1 MRKIA
6 LFGGSF
12 DPIHKGHVEIAKIAI
27 SKLNLDEVIFIPSG
41 ISPHK
46 AGLTASN
53 DDRYN
58 MVRLALEGEE
68 RLSVSDFEIK
78 KETKCYSFE
87 TVTEFKKMYPSCE
100 LYFIIGDD
108 QYEKFTTW
116 YKWEELLGLCRFAVF
131 TRDGGEIKP
140 PFMEIKIPPIK
151 ISSTEIRE
159 KIKNGED
166 VGSEVSEK
174 VLAYIK
180 EKGLYKKSY
189 GEIIKKLKETLKESR
204 FNHTLGVADTAVAL
218 AKHYGADTDKA
229 YLAGLLHDSAKNL
242 SDDEL
247 FALCDKYNI
256 PLSEDDRKAPPII
269 HSYVGA
275 FLAKEEYGIKDSE
288 ILDAIYNHSTGCE
301 NMSLLSKIIFV
312 ADMTEPG
319 RRDFPGLSE
328 IRKLM
333 YEDLDKALVASMD
346 ANISYTKMK
355 GAFLHPGTLKA
366 RDFILA
372 KGKN

>member
-12 DPIHKGHVEIAKIAI
+12 DPIHKGHIEIAKEAV
-27 SKLNLDEVIFIPSG
+27 KALCLDEVIFIPSG

-53 DDRYN
+53 EDRYN
-58 MVRLALEGEE
+58 MVCLALENEE
-68 RLSVSDFEIK
+68 KLSVSDFEIK

-87 TVTEFKKMYPSCE
+87 TVKEFKKLYPSCE

-116 YKWEELLGLCRFAVF
+116 YKWEELLKMCRFVVF
-131 TRDGGEIKP
+131 TRGGAEIKP
-140 PFMEIKIPPIK
+140 PFTEIKIPPIG

-166 VGSEVSEK
+166 VGAKVNEK
-174 VLAYIK
+174 VLSYIK
-180 EKGLYKKSY
+180 EKGLYKESLS
-189 GEIIKKLKETLKESR
+189 EIIKKLKGTLKESR
-204 FNHTLGVADTAVAL
+204 FRHTLGVADTAVAL

-229 YLAGLLHDSAKNL
+229 YLAGLLHDSAKNFT
-242 SDDEL
+242 DDEL

-275 FLAKEEYGIKDSE
+275 AIAEVEYGIEDKE
-288 ILDAIYNHSTGCE
+288 ILDAIYYHTTGSE
-301 NMSLLSKIIFV
+301 DMSLLSKIIFV
-312 ADMTEPG
+312 SDMTEPG
-319 RRDFPGLSE
+319 RKDFPGLSE
-328 IRKLM
+328 IRRLM
-333 YEDLDKALVASMD
+333 YEDIDKALVASMD
-346 ANISYTKMK
+346 ATISYAKMK
-355 GAFLHPGTLKA
+355 GSFLHPDTLKA
-366 RDFILA
+366 RNFILA
-372 KGKN
+372 KGKK

>member
-1 MRKIA
+1 MRRIA

-12 DPIHKGHVEIAKIAI
+12 DPVHKGHIEIAKTAI
-27 SKLNLDEVIFIPSG
+27 SRLCLDEVILIPSG
-41 ISPHK
+41 VSPHK
-46 AGLTASN
+46 EGLSASN
-53 DDRYN
+53 EDRYN
-58 MVRLALEGEE
+58 MVCLALENEE
-68 RLSVSDFEIK
+68 KLSVSDFEIK

-87 TVTEFKKMYPSCE
+87 TVEEFKKRYPKDE

-116 YKWEELLGLCRFAVF
+116 YKWEELIKMCRFVVF
-131 TRDGGEIKP
+131 TRHGGKIEP
-140 PFMEIKIPPIK
+140 PFTEIKIPPID
-151 ISSTEIRE
+151 ISSTQIRE
-159 KIKNGED
+159 NIKNGED
-166 VGSEVSEK
+166 VSALVSEK
-174 VLAYIK
+174 VLSYIK
-180 EKGLYKKSY
+180 EKGLYGACY
-189 GEIIKKLKETLKESR
+189 GEIIKKLKATLKESR
-204 FNHTLGVADTAVAL
+204 FNHTLGVADTAAEL
-218 AKHYGADTDKA
+218 AKHYGADENKA

-319 RRDFPGLSE
+319 RKDFPGLSE

-366 RDFILA
+366 RDFVLA